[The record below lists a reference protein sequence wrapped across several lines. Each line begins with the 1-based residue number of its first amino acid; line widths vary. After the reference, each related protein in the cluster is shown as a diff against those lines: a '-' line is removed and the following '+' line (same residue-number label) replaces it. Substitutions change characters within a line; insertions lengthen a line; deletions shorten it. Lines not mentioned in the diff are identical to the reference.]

1 MRVGPRSALTLAGLI
16 LLTVNA
22 ERPVK

>member
-1 MRVGPRSALTLAGLI
+1 MRVGLRNPLTLAGLI